1 MARFRLTKQATK
13 KLKSLTK
20 SDIDIA
26 RRIKSAILSLGE
38 GDMSGEPL
46 QGSSDCF
53 KIRIGKYR
61 LIHTTRDGV
70 LIIAIIEKRET
81 VYKTFQHLMKNSHF
95 LAL

>member
-1 MARFRLTKQATK
+1 MARFRLTRQATK

-46 QGSSDCF
+46 QG
-53 KIRIGKYR
+53 
-61 LIHTTRDGV
+61 V
-70 LIIAIIEKRET
+70 LIIA
-81 VYKTFQHLMKNSHF
+81 
-95 LAL
+95 